1 MLRRVRF
8 VCRNPKV
15 GCVFRDHGGV
25 SFHRLARTPSPRR
38 SELHR
43 LRPRPRAQLF
53 HQAHRRHRALDCES
67 SFRVPSSGSRAF
79 RRRRDFR
86 RSNRQRTSVARLRS
100 LFSTP
105 RTRRHGP
112 RRRKNDADGRRISR
126 RQTHSAHNPGG
137 LAPRKR
143 PGRGGN
149 SRQAQRIRLRV
160 AFWNIPRNGGN
171 TGGLFRH
178 ASRKLVPIVADGAI
192 RINIVLT
199 LALLPGRIPAP
210 PAFNLGYAIG
220 LFAILL
226 LSSVLFFV
234 LIRKMLREG
243 SRSPSGDWTGPK
255 TDVAN
260 PSAFMA
266 ASMQGVIEK
275 LRTQEKE
282 LARLHLLAQ
291 ERAQESERLTEE
303 VTRNMPT
310 GLLLVNATGAI
321 STTNPA
327 AEEALGIRALR
338 YRSYKDILGPESELT
353 QMLTACIRDG
363 KTFQRGEIEHLT
375 SDGSVRNLGVTISP
389 IYRGARASSKSGVAE
404 GVANTPHAP
413 NAPGAKDAHAQDM
426 KISGAL
432 CLMSDLTELTALQKQ
447 IRWKENLAALG
458 EMSAGIAHEFKNSLA
473 TISGYA
479 QMIRSETTPGDV
491 RESSER
497 ILEQTRALTHVVTEF
512 LRFAKPLEICYET
525 VPMQTVVEKVA
536 EELHETIPQCAVE
549 FEGTFQ
555 DLPGDEA
562 LLRQALL
569 NLARNGAES
578 ALTASTAPRV
588 TISGT
593 IEELGGRKWQRICV
607 ADDGPGIP
615 ETDLPKI
622 FLPFYTTKS
631 EGTGLGLAV
640 VQKVALQ
647 HGGSIEGRNRQG
659 GGAEF
664 LLWLPLRQ
672 DPAPST
678 VATRAARI

>member
-1 MLRRVRF
+1 MTAPV
-8 VCRNPKV
+8 
-15 GCVFRDHGGV
+15 HAHAV
-25 SFHRLARTPSPRR
+25 SALPFNMGFAVALVVV
-38 SELHR
+38 
-43 LRPRPRAQLF
+43 LF
-53 HQAHRRHRALDCES
+53 AAL
-67 SFRVPSSGSRAF
+67 V
-79 RRRRDFR
+79 
-86 RSNRQRTSVARLRS
+86 V
-100 LFSTP
+100 
-105 RTRRHGP
+105 
-112 RRRKNDADGRRISR
+112 
-126 RQTHSAHNPGG
+126 
-137 LAPRKR
+137 
-143 PGRGGN
+143 
-149 SRQAQRIRLRV
+149 V
-160 AFWNIPRNGGN
+160 AF
-171 TGGLFRH
+171 LL
-178 ASRKLVPIVADGAI
+178 RKFMRDQARAGQEDW
-192 RINIVLT
+192 
-199 LALLPGRIPAP
+199 
-210 PAFNLGYAIG
+210 
-220 LFAILL
+220 
-226 LSSVLFFV
+226 SV
-234 LIRKMLREG
+234 
-243 SRSPSGDWTGPK
+243 PK
-255 TDVAN
+255 TDVEN

-321 STTNPA
+321 SSTNPA
-327 AEEALGIRALR
+327 AEAALGIRTLR
-338 YRSYKDILGPESELT
+338 YRSYKEILGAESELT

-375 SDGSVRNLGVTISP
+375 SEGAVRNLGVTISP
-389 IYRGARASSKSGVAE
+389 IYRAARASSAKSGV
-404 GVANTPHAP
+404 GDGFSH
-413 NAPGAKDAHAQDM
+413 GKDLPAQDM

-578 ALTASTAPRV
+578 ALTASKAPRV
-588 TISGT
+588 IITGT

-672 DPAPST
+672 DPTPST

>member
-1 MLRRVRF
+1 MTVPVHTHPVITLPYNLGFAVALAVFLCAGMVLVVVMLRKFMR
-8 VCRNPKV
+8 
-15 GCVFRDHGGV
+15 
-25 SFHRLARTPSPRR
+25 
-38 SELHR
+38 E
-43 LRPRPRAQLF
+43 
-53 HQAHRRHRALDCES
+53 QA
-67 SFRVPSSGSRAF
+67 
-79 RRRRDFR
+79 
-86 RSNRQRTSVARLRS
+86 
-100 LFSTP
+100 
-105 RTRRHGP
+105 
-112 RRRKNDADGRRISR
+112 
-126 RQTHSAHNPGG
+126 
-137 LAPRKR
+137 
-143 PGRGGN
+143 
-149 SRQAQRIRLRV
+149 
-160 AFWNIPRNGGN
+160 
-171 TGGLFRH
+171 
-178 ASRKLVPIVADGAI
+178 
-192 RINIVLT
+192 
-199 LALLPGRIPAP
+199 
-210 PAFNLGYAIG
+210 
-220 LFAILL
+220 
-226 LSSVLFFV
+226 
-234 LIRKMLREG
+234 REG
-243 SRSPSGDWTGPK
+243 KEDWAATK
-255 TDVAN
+255 ADVEN

-310 GLLLVNATGAI
+310 GLLLVNAMGAI
-321 STTNPA
+321 SSTNPA
-327 AEEALGIRALR
+327 AEEALGIRPLR
-338 YRSYKDILGPESELT
+338 YRSYKEILGAESELT

-375 SDGSVRNLGVTISP
+375 SEGAVRNLGVTISP
-389 IYRGARASSKSGVAE
+389 IYRPARAGLKPSAE
-404 GVANTPHAP
+404 GGAGNAQGTP
-413 NAPGAKDAHAQDM
+413 GKDM
-426 KISGAL
+426 KVSGAL

-447 IRWKENLAALG
+447 MRWKENLAALG

-479 QMIRSETTPGDV
+479 QMIRSEAKPGDT
-491 RESSER
+491 RESAER

-536 EELHETIPQCAVE
+536 EELRETIPQCAVE
-549 FEGTFQ
+549 LEGTFQ

-578 ALTASTAPRV
+578 AQSGSAAPRV

-615 ETDLPKI
+615 ENDLPKI

-647 HGGSIEGRNRQG
+647 HGGSIEGRNRPD

-672 DPAPST
+672 DPLPSP
-678 VATRAARI
+678 VASRAARI

>member
-1 MLRRVRF
+1 
-8 VCRNPKV
+8 
-15 GCVFRDHGGV
+15 
-25 SFHRLARTPSPRR
+25 
-38 SELHR
+38 
-43 LRPRPRAQLF
+43 
-53 HQAHRRHRALDCES
+53 
-67 SFRVPSSGSRAF
+67 
-79 RRRRDFR
+79 
-86 RSNRQRTSVARLRS
+86 
-100 LFSTP
+100 
-105 RTRRHGP
+105 
-112 RRRKNDADGRRISR
+112 
-126 RQTHSAHNPGG
+126 
-137 LAPRKR
+137 
-143 PGRGGN
+143 
-149 SRQAQRIRLRV
+149 
-160 AFWNIPRNGGN
+160 
-171 TGGLFRH
+171 
-178 ASRKLVPIVADGAI
+178 
-192 RINIVLT
+192 
-199 LALLPGRIPAP
+199 
-210 PAFNLGYAIG
+210 
-220 LFAILL
+220 
-226 LSSVLFFV
+226 
-234 LIRKMLREG
+234 
-243 SRSPSGDWTGPK
+243 
-255 TDVAN
+255 
-260 PSAFMA
+260 
-266 ASMQGVIEK
+266 
-275 LRTQEKE
+275 
-282 LARLHLLAQ
+282 
-291 ERAQESERLTEE
+291 
-303 VTRNMPT
+303 
-310 GLLLVNATGAI
+310 
-321 STTNPA
+321 
-327 AEEALGIRALR
+327 
-338 YRSYKDILGPESELT
+338 
-353 QMLTACIRDG
+353 
-363 KTFQRGEIEHLT
+363 
-375 SDGSVRNLGVTISP
+375 VTISP
-389 IYRGARASSKSGVAE
+389 IYRAARASGKSGVAD
-404 GVANTPHAP
+404 NLSH
-413 NAPGAKDAHAQDM
+413 AKDPHSQDM

-479 QMIRSETTPGDV
+479 QMIRSETAPGDV

-578 ALTASTAPRV
+578 ALTASTNPRV

-672 DPAPST
+672 DPTPST

>member
-1 MLRRVRF
+1 MIAPAHAHTVPTLPFNMGFAVALVVVLFAGVVLAAFLLRKF
-8 VCRNPKV
+8 M
-15 GCVFRDHGGV
+15 
-25 SFHRLARTPSPRR
+25 R
-38 SELHR
+38 S
-43 LRPRPRAQLF
+43 
-53 HQAHRRHRALDCES
+53 
-67 SFRVPSSGSRAF
+67 
-79 RRRRDFR
+79 
-86 RSNRQRTSVARLRS
+86 
-100 LFSTP
+100 
-105 RTRRHGP
+105 
-112 RRRKNDADGRRISR
+112 
-126 RQTHSAHNPGG
+126 
-137 LAPRKR
+137 
-143 PGRGGN
+143 
-149 SRQAQRIRLRV
+149 QAQ
-160 AFWNIPRNGGN
+160 AN
-171 TGGLFRH
+171 
-178 ASRKLVPIVADGAI
+178 A
-192 RINIVLT
+192 
-199 LALLPGRIPAP
+199 
-210 PAFNLGYAIG
+210 
-220 LFAILL
+220 
-226 LSSVLFFV
+226 
-234 LIRKMLREG
+234 E
-243 SRSPSGDWTGPK
+243 DWTNVK
-255 TDVAN
+255 ADVAN

-321 STTNPA
+321 SSTNPA
-327 AEEALGIRALR
+327 AEEALGIRPLR
-338 YRSYKDILGPESELT
+338 YRSYKEILGAESDLT

-375 SDGSVRNLGVTISP
+375 SEGAVRNLGVTISP
-389 IYRGARASSKSGVAE
+389 IYRNARATAK
-404 GVANTPHAP
+404 
-413 NAPGAKDAHAQDM
+413 PGAASGAAAHALAAKDQRAPDM

-479 QMIRSETTPGDV
+479 QMIRSETAPGDV

-578 ALTASTAPRV
+578 ALTASTSPRV

-631 EGTGLGLAV
+631 DGTGLGLAV

-659 GGAEF
+659 SGAEF

-672 DPAPST
+672 DPLPST